1 MLGREIFVEIKV
13 LHRQGKS
20 IRQISRM
27 MGVSRN
33 TVRRRLRSEEAPVA
47 ATRLRKI
54 TKLDDYRG
62 YLQTRIASAR
72 PEWIPATVLF
82 EEIRA
87 MGYSGCITT
96 VRNYTRTMKPAAR
109 PDPVV
114 RFETDPGQQMQV
126 DWGSFRLDT
135 QRISL
140 FLCTLGWSRY
150 SYGVFVDN
158 ERFDTLRNCHEQAF
172 EEIGGVPLEILYDNM
187 KTVVT
192 KRNAYGDGLHQF
204 HAGLHSLAQ
213 HYGFLPRL
221 CRPYRAKT
229 KGKVERQ
236 IGYIRRSFFVP
247 LISRYR
253 QMQQEL
259 DLDTLNLEFSRWQ
272 ALVANARVHGTTEEV
287 PEQRLGVEQ
296 AALLPLP
303 PYDYSGSKRVTES
316 LLTPTSAF
324 PSDPLQHTLEVYD
337 AILEQA

>member
-20 IRQISRM
+20 IREISRLL
-27 MGVSRN
+27 GVSRN
-33 TVRRRLRSEEAPVA
+33 TVRRRLRSIDAPVA
-47 ATRLRKI
+47 ATRARKR
-54 TKLDDYRG
+54 TKLDGYRD

-72 PEWIPATVLF
+72 PDWIPATVLF

-87 MGYSGCITT
+87 MGYRGCLTT
-96 VRNYTRTMKPAAR
+96 VRNYARSMKPAPR

-126 DWGSFRLDT
+126 DWGAFRLNNK
-135 QRISL
+135 RLSL

-158 ERFDTLRNCHEQAF
+158 ERFDTLRDCHEQAF

-204 HAGLHSLAQ
+204 HKGLQDLAK

-247 LISRYR
+247 LITRYH
-253 QMQQEL
+253 QLQQDL
-259 DLDTLNLEFSRWQ
+259 DLETLNLEFSRWL
-272 ALVANARVHGTTEEV
+272 ALKANARVHGTTDEV
-287 PEQRLGVEQ
+287 PEQRLIIEQ
-296 AALLPLP
+296 ESLLPLP
-303 PYDYSGSKRVTES
+303 PYNYSGCKRASASSIAPGSTFES
-316 LLTPTSAF
+316 IS
-324 PSDPLQHTLEVYD
+324 LQHTLAVYD